1 MAAGLLFIF
10 YRENTEEKYMSEQ
23 NNMKI
28 IARIHNDFQTK
39 FGIPHQSNRL
49 SALKATIV
57 FEPEYRDPNA
67 LVGIEG
73 YDRLWLIWQFSTVAA
88 EYAAGKSWR
97 PTVRPPRLGGNE
109 RRGVFAT
116 RSPYRPNALGLSCVE
131 LAGVENGELIVR
143 GADLLDGTPI
153 FDIKPYLPYVDAYP
167 DARGGFTDTT
177 KEYALQVVCPDAL
190 LCKVP
195 ENKRAAL
202 SGVLKNDP
210 RPAYQHDPERVYTL
224 DFGCNKVKF
233 TVDGDILKVVDIL

>member
-1 MAAGLLFIF
+1 MDYTIHP
-10 YRENTEEKYMSEQ
+10 
-23 NNMKI
+23 
-28 IARIHNDFQTK
+28 IAHIRTDFTDK
-39 FGIPHQSNRL
+39 FGIPRQSGLVPELTAR
-49 SALKATIV
+49 IV

-73 YDRLWLIWQFSTVAA
+73 YDRL
-88 EYAAGKSWR
+88 
-97 PTVRPPRLGGNE
+97 PRLGGNE

>member
-1 MAAGLLFIF
+1 MADLA
-10 YRENTEEKYMSEQ
+10 
-23 NNMKI
+23 
-28 IARIHNDFQTK
+28 
-39 FGIPHQSNRL
+39 
-49 SALKATIV
+49 V
-57 FEPEYRDPNA
+57 FHRGGR
-67 LVGIEG
+67 VCRGQK
-73 YDRLWLIWQFSTVAA
+73 RAA
-88 EYAAGKSWR
+88 HRAPA
-97 PTVRPPRLGGNE
+97 RLGGNE

-210 RPAYQHDPERVYTL
+210 PPRLPARPGAGVHAGFRLQ
-224 DFGCNKVKF
+224 
-233 TVDGDILKVVDIL
+233 